1 MGDAGKRQL
10 AGKRGVVEEE
20 EEEEEE
26 DKRRHKGETV
36 K

>member
-20 EEEEEE
+20 EEEE